1 MASMSMRVRI
11 ARKGQVSLGAVELM
25 AVREVRRRVRGVVA
39 LALLVA
45 VVGTVVLSTTA
56 GARRT
61 RTALD
66 RFRAENLSAD
76 LEMATNPPTP
86 EQVDR
91 LRAIDGV
98 TAIGVLDAPGIQIPL
113 APELQ
118 SVGVVVDD
126 AFGVVIDRER
136 IVAGRAPDP
145 TAPNEIAIGEG
156 LADKLD
162 LGVGDELDA
171 RSFTPEQIATI
182 LAGNADA
189 GDYAGPDIRLQ
200 IVGISRRPLDLGLRG
215 GAGGFL
221 VLTPAFGA
229 AYRDQIGQYGS
240 RIRIRTEHGAAD
252 VDTVEARARE
262 VLGDSTFSTQGL
274 AVEVE
279 GARDAIDV
287 LVVAMLMLAA
297 VTAVAGAAAIG
308 FVATREVTLA
318 SREQLTLR
326 ALGLTRLQRG
336 LAAGA
341 PALVAIAVGSAVA
354 VAGAVIV
361 SPLFPFGVARRADP
375 DVGVHA
381 DWLVIAIGTAA
392 SLVVLAALV
401 MLVASRAAAFAAT
414 TSKAASSQPR
424 ASRLAEAVSAAGLS
438 PALSNGLR
446 MALVSG
452 RGRVA
457 TPVRSAC
464 AAAIVGLAGASA
476 VLVFAASLSHLVDSP
491 RHFGWT
497 WDFATLDITSNSP
510 CDGDDFGLREVETVE
525 SLAEVCYQNVLL
537 QGRPVIALAF
547 RPIDG
552 PTIAPEVIEGRAP
565 QFPDEIAVGST
576 TMRESGVH
584 IGETVTLQGRT
595 AAHDYRIVGRVVF
608 PTLGQPQPLA
618 DGVALTGE
626 GYEPIYDQN
635 LFSRYLVGTFADGG
649 DRRAAGAQIA
659 ASPRLTDASGPIV
672 PGEIDRLD
680 QIDWFPASL
689 AFLIGGLALYAVAHA
704 LVTSVRRRRAEL
716 AVLKTLGFSRGQV
729 RATIAWQATTLAAV
743 GVVIGIPL
751 GLFIGIQVWRRVADS
766 LGVALITRV
775 PGVALAALIPLALLL
790 VNLIAFLP
798 ARAAAR
804 LRPAAALRS
813 E

>member
-1 MASMSMRVRI
+1 
-11 ARKGQVSLGAVELM
+11 LGAVELM
-25 AVREVRRRVRGVVA
+25 AVREVRRRVRGAVA

-45 VVGTVVLSTTA
+45 IVGTVVLATTA

-66 RFRAENLSAD
+66 RFRAESLSAD

-86 EQVDR
+86 EQVAR

-98 TAIGVLDAPGIQIPL
+98 AAVGLLDAPGIQIPL

-118 SVGVVVDD
+118 SVGVVADD

-136 IVAGRAPDP
+136 IVAGREPDP
-145 TAPNEIAIGEG
+145 TAPDEIAIGEG
-156 LADKLD
+156 LADSLG
-162 LGVGDELDA
+162 LGVGDHLDA

-215 GAGGFL
+215 AAGGFL
-221 VLTPAFGA
+221 VLTPAFGTT
-229 AYRDQIGQYGS
+229 YRDQIGQYGT

-252 VDTVEARARE
+252 AETIEAQARD
-262 VLGDSTFSTQGL
+262 VLGESVFSMQGL
-274 AVEVE
+274 SVEVE

-287 LVVAMLMLAA
+287 LVLALLVLAA

-308 FVATREVTLA
+308 FVATREVTIA

-326 ALGLTRLQRG
+326 ALGLTRLQRV
-336 LAAGA
+336 LTAGA
-341 PALVAIAVGSAVA
+341 PALVATAIGSLLAVGGAVA
-354 VAGAVIV
+354 A
-361 SPLFPFGVARRADP
+361 SPLFPFGVARRAEP

-381 DWLVIAIGTAA
+381 DWLVIGIGTVT
-392 SLVVLAALV
+392 SVVVIAALV
-401 MLVASRAAAFAAT
+401 LLAASRAAALAAT
-414 TSKAASSQPR
+414 PSTVASSQPR
-424 ASRLAEAVSAAGLS
+424 ASRLADAISTAALS

-452 RGRVA
+452 RGRA
-457 TPVRSAC
+457 ASPMRSAC

-497 WDFATLDITSNSP
+497 WDFTTLDITSNSP
-510 CDGDDFGLREVETVE
+510 CDGDDFGLREVDSVE
-525 SLAEVCYQNVLL
+525 ALAEVCYQNVLL
-537 QGRPVIALAF
+537 KGRPVIALAF

-552 PTIAPEVIEGRAP
+552 PPITPDVIEGRAP
-565 QFPDEIAVGST
+565 EFPDEIAVGST
-576 TMRESGVH
+576 TLRESGVH
-584 IGETVTLQGRT
+584 IGETVTLQGRD
-595 AAHDYRIVGRVVF
+595 AAHDYRIVGRIVF

-635 LFSRYLVGTFADGG
+635 LFSRYLVGRFADGV
-649 DRRAAGAQIA
+649 DRRAAGEQIA
-659 ASPRLTDASGPIV
+659 ANPRLTDPTGPIV

-689 AFLIGGLALYAVAHA
+689 ALLIGGLALYAVGHA

-775 PGVALAALIPLALLL
+775 PGAALVALIPLALLL